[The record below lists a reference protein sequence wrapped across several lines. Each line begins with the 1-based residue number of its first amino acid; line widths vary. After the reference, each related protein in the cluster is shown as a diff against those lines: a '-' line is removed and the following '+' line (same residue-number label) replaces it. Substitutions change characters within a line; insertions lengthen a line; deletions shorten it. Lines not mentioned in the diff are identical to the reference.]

1 MSTEVFNLQHCQLT
15 AAETVSA
22 GTTRWEH
29 LESSFR
35 EFEIRISNNNR
46 DFFEFHILRIFF
58 KFSNFKFK
66 WTIRINL
73 KNIWSILWYV
83 IFIFLLKF
91 FYYFNI
97 LLYYLN
103 FVSFF
108 SNFPSQTFHVLSPLM
123 SLGDKSLNSILRICL
138 LSCIFQCEPTWMAL
152 YCAEVP
158 LRIFSLTP
166 LPREFGLVWRLV
178 YVPDDLQCF

>member
-1 MSTEVFNLQHCQLT
+1 MSTEVFNFQHCQLT

-22 GTTRWEH
+22 GTTCWEH

-46 DFFEFHILRIFF
+46 DFRISHSSNFLQIFEFQIQMNY
-58 KFSNFKFK
+58 SYKFK
-66 WTIRINL
+66 KYI
-73 KNIWSILWYV
+73 SILWYV

-108 SNFPSQTFHVLSPLM
+108 SNFLSQIFHVLSPLM
-123 SLGDKSLNSILRICL
+123 SLGDKSLNLILRICL

-158 LRIFSLTP
+158 LRIDSLTP

-178 YVPDDLQCF
+178 YVPDCLQCF